1 MQQAQLPAKKNTKQ
15 SITDKY
21 FKYQEEKGKGKKAS
35 PQLESKQSW
44 EYKMRNMMH
53 SSTGQAQP
61 RPKGLT
67 SWQNSREHPPTC
79 ENLLQL
85 IF

>member
-1 MQQAQLPAKKNTKQ
+1 M
-15 SITDKY
+15 DKY